1 MRILKYPCGW
11 DGNRKAWWAM
21 MPEGEII
28 RTEHL
33 EDECYKG
40 YWVWAIVG
48 DEPAKLRTFQ
58 WKNKPKPHNFNS
70 QIQLGVLESQ
80 QIEVK
85 DYPFDQDVKVI
96 DGKIYFQYD
105 DVAYRPTKLHI
116 TGFKT
121 GQNIPVDISKYE
133 YVGFAP
139 LKIKDEIAIYFFMKS
154 VK

>member
-28 RTEHL
+28 RTEHV

-58 WKNKPKPHNFNS
+58 WKNKSEPRKFDYS
-70 QIQLGVLESQ
+70 IQLGVLESQ
-80 QIEVK
+80 EVSVA
-85 DYPFDQDVKVI
+85 DYPFDQNIKVI
-96 DGKIYFQYD
+96 DGKIY
-105 DVAYRPTKLHI
+105 
-116 TGFKT
+116 
-121 GQNIPVDISKYE
+121 
-133 YVGFAP
+133 
-139 LKIKDEIAIYFFMKS
+139 
-154 VK
+154 